1 MANQRE
7 YATTLGLVSDAFVFC
22 CISSQRI
29 SWKKV
34 GLSLLFC
41 SSLHFSVCASDLA
54 LHHQSV
60 KLRKNR
66 GSAFKLNT
74 SSAEFSN

>member
-1 MANQRE
+1 MAHQRE

-22 CISSQRI
+22 YISSRRI

-41 SSLHFSVCASDLA
+41 SSLHFSVRASDLA
-54 LHHQSV
+54 LHHQSI
-60 KLRKNR
+60 KLRKMQ
-66 GSAFKLNT
+66 SVHL
-74 SSAEFSN
+74 S